1 MKKHAPSAWRRKHR
15 SRPTPRWL
23 MKGED
28 LDRLARARCLMI
40 LNVLSGETPVS
51 DAVAAAGISRGT
63 YYQLETRA
71 LNGMLRALVPGAK
84 EASEDSG
91 PVSQIVALEAK
102 VKRLERAGRRAERLL
117 ALTRKVVRGSAVTLS
132 GPRTSSTRRG
142 ERRST
147 GSAERSEG
155 AKGPSTPTKAG
166 EAGS

>member
-1 MKKHAPSAWRRKHR
+1 
-15 SRPTPRWL
+15 

-40 LNVLSGETPVS
+40 LNVLSGDTPVS

-91 PVSQIVALEAK
+91 PVSQIVSLEAK

-132 GPRTSSTRRG
+132 GRRTSSTRRG
-142 ERRST
+142 GSPSTISGERT
-147 GSAERSEG
+147 EGSKA
-155 AKGPSTPTKAG
+155 PSTPTKAG
-166 EAGS
+166 GGGP